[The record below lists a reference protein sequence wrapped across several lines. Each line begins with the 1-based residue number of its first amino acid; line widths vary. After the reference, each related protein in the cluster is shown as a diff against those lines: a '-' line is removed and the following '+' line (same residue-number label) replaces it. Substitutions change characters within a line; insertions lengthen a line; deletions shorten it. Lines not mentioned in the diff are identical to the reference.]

1 MYNRTEY
8 LNLFRFQILNLPTGM
23 SSLKYDN
30 GWYELLFLRTLLQDK
45 KWQRRSSYLNEIN
58 TDIPVYIKQFR
69 KNVKTA
75 FFEKKSFLNSLKL
88 LKFHFFIDK
97 GVFK

>member
-1 MYNRTEY
+1 
-8 LNLFRFQILNLPTGM
+8 M
-23 SSLKYDN
+23 SSPKYDN
-30 GWYELLFLRTLLQDK
+30 GWYELLFLRTLLQAK
-45 KWQRRSSYLNEIN
+45 KWQRRSSHLNEIN

-75 FFEKKSFLNSLKL
+75 FFEKNFFSKFLKINNIS
-88 LKFHFFIDK
+88 FFIDK